1 MLKRAFTVHLRHIT
15 SQRSPELGYA
25 GRHLRNWRSICHPK
39 IFPNVTSSTPKALC
53 VLKAKRDICQSQTE
67 RQGASICSHIGE
79 CGWSTIIEG
88 LALRPR
94 RQNKMYSQ
102 ERVLEIMVHTFQGPL
117 AADQANKTKPK
128 QVQ

>member
-1 MLKRAFTVHLRHIT
+1 MPPKDF
-15 SQRSPELGYA
+15 PERYFI
-25 GRHLRNWRSICHPK
+25 N
-39 IFPNVTSSTPKALC
+39 TKALC

-79 CGWSTIIEG
+79 CGWCTIIED
-88 LALRPR
+88 LALSPR

-128 QVQ
+128 QVH